1 MSKQKHWEDRF
12 DCELLRRQKMEL
24 CEYYLTQCGGNADWV
39 GSDSFLDDYIEE
51 RRVDFYSEWYIYTA
65 EEYE

>member
-1 MSKQKHWEDRF
+1 
-12 DCELLRRQKMEL
+12 MEL

-65 EEYE
+65 EDYE